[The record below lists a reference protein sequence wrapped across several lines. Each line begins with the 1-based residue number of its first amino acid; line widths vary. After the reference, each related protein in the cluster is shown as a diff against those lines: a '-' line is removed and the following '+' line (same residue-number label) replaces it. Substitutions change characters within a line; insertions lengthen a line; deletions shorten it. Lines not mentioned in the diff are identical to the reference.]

1 MSKTDPR
8 PIRTPDLRAFGDN
21 TGKNPVSTPS
31 KCENEYLVD
40 FLKGLNPQQLEAVE
54 TTDGPV
60 LILAGAGSG
69 KTKVITQRIAH
80 LITAKQVP
88 PSSILAV
95 TFTNKAAGEM
105 RNRVF
110 NLLDGYDLSSNPQ
123 LATFH
128 SFCVRLLRRDGDALG
143 AIRPGFTKTFTIY
156 DADDQLSIIKSAY
169 RRMGLDD
176 KALPHRATQSA
187 ISHSKSQKIGPDEMA
202 ANAKDP
208 KATRVAAVYAEY
220 ETALRKANALDF
232 DDLLLETVRL
242 LAHDADVRESWNR
255 RLNYIMI
262 DEYQDTNR
270 SQYELMRLLSVHHDN
285 ICVVGDE
292 DQSIYSWRGADI
304 RNILDFEKDFP
315 RCKTI
320 RLEQNYRSTKN
331 ILEAASTVIAN
342 NKERKG
348 KWLWTDAD
356 EGDLVSIYPAHDSE
370 NEALFIADT
379 TDKILRQYPERRV
392 AVLYRTNSQSR
403 QIEEAMRRYNRK
415 YNVVGGFSYYQ
426 RAEVRDIIAYLKL
439 ATSPVDSIALS
450 RIINVPAR
458 GIGRT
463 SLEQVEQVANET
475 GLSIWETIGKMLD
488 ENQFGTRA
496 YAAFSAFRDLVN
508 DLTLAVQSK
517 PLNEALTF
525 IEERTGY
532 RKMLETDTAPESEG
546 KIDNLDE
553 LKNAAAEAVERGET
567 VADFL
572 DHAALVADSDGVD
585 ESALVTL
592 MTIHNAKGLEYPVV
606 FLAGLEEN
614 IFPHSRSLQN
624 EASMEEERRLCYVG
638 MTRAEKRLIITWA
651 KYRRRFGG
659 GEQERSMKS
668 RFLAEIPP
676 NLVMMLGID
685 EGDED
690 SGQVDL
696 TSERWQVNRDA
707 RKNLYTGKSFN
718 SVQNVQNF
726 FKDRG
731 GAGNLRPTA
740 TPAQPAW
747 SKSSWSTP
755 AAPPAKRTTITTP
768 SPSLGARQRV
778 TEPRP
783 SSGTPTPT
791 QQAPSHDDVMPWD
804 DVPTI
809 SADRPVP
816 APIKP
821 ATPAP
826 RPAAA
831 KPATPAPRPAATKPA
846 QAQMDLLPWDDVP
859 TIPQNRPVTPPA
871 RPAAIPPIRPTFA
884 VATGLPPRPP
894 AAPAF
899 RPPPPTGKRQNQ
911 TGTVVEHPKYGKGTI
926 VRREGDGDDAKI
938 VVIFQRHG
946 MKKLIEKYAG
956 LK

>member
-1 MSKTDPR
+1 M
-8 PIRTPDLRAFGDN
+8 
-21 TGKNPVSTPS
+21 
-31 KCENEYLVD
+31 D

-80 LITAKQVP
+80 LITAKNVAP
-88 PSSILAV
+88 FSILAV

-105 RNRVF
+105 RNRVG
-110 NLLDGYDLSSNPQ
+110 NLLDGYELTSSPQ

-156 DADDQLSIIKSAY
+156 DADDQLSIIKAAY
-169 RRMGLDD
+169 RRMGLDE

-208 KATRVAAVYAEY
+208 KATRVAAVFAEY
-220 ETALRKANALDF
+220 EMALRKANALDF

-242 LAHDADVRESWNR
+242 LAHDTDIREAWNR
-255 RLNYIMI
+255 RLSYIMI

-348 KWLWTDAD
+348 KWLWTEAD

-426 RAEVRDIIAYLKL
+426 RAEVKDIIAYLKL

-463 SLEQVEQVANET
+463 SLEQVEQVANEN

-508 DLTLAVQSK
+508 DLALAVQTK

-614 IFPHSRSLQN
+614 IFPHSRSLLN
-624 EASMEEERRLCYVG
+624 EAAMEEERRLCYVG

-668 RFLAEIPP
+668 RFLAEIPN

-685 EGDED
+685 DGDD
-690 SGQVDL
+690 DGMNQVDL
-696 TSERWQVNRDA
+696 TSERWDVQRDA

-731 GAGNLRPTA
+731 GAGNLRPTS
-740 TPAQPAW
+740 TPAQPSWA
-747 SKSSWSTP
+747 KSSWSTP
-755 AAPPAKRTTITTP
+755 KPATTVRSPPP
-768 SPSLGARQRV
+768 PPPPP
-778 TEPRP
+778 PRP
-783 SSGTPTPT
+783 QASGTSTDET
-791 QQAPSHDDVMPWD
+791 MPWD

-809 SADRPVP
+809 STDRPVP

-821 ATPAP
+821 AAPASKP
-826 RPAAA
+826 
-831 KPATPAPRPAATKPA
+831 PATAQKPPATAQKSKPI

-859 TIPQNRPVTPPA
+859 AIPQNRPVAPAPRPPATPPV
-871 RPAAIPPIRPTFA
+871 RPTMAA
-884 VATGLPPRPP
+884 VTGLPPRPP

-899 RPPPPTGKRQNQ
+899 RPPAPTGKRQNQ